1 MITLQTRIKR
11 SEHALSSPVA
21 KELVMFDTNAGKYY
35 GLNEIATDIWN
46 RLEKPLAVE
55 KLCDQLTDEFD
66 VSAGECR
73 QDVLNFLPELMD
85 KGLIT
90 KAKPD

>member
-21 KELVMFDTNAGKYY
+21 NELVMFDNNAGKYY
-35 GLNEIATDIWN
+35 GLNEIATEIWN
-46 RLEKPLAVE
+46 RLEKPLTV
-55 KLCDQLTDEFD
+55 KNLCNQLTNEFD
-66 VSAGECR
+66 VSAGQCHEEL
-73 QDVLNFLPELMD
+73 LNFLPKLME
-85 KGLIT
+85 KGLIK